1 MHLNLRQ
8 TRHIDRRSPVAR
20 HAVAHR
26 LRAIFGGAVV
36 ASILTAAVGC
46 DKRANGEASE
56 APRKLQTS
64 LAGKPTVLFL
74 LFGDRND
81 PRLLPVATIGHGN
94 VTPITLDAGGWR
106 NFDQLY
112 FKTGAQVAVYRHG
125 TSYANAAIRRGMWS
139 GSEPLYKLPGCRAL
153 RPLAAAELPSAPD
166 GVTSLEMLST
176 SDPLPP
182 LAKYPAPTKADLDS
196 ARAVAARVGERGGL
210 MGGAR
215 AELEMNVGA
224 MYTGVSAKPTLVASY
239 MEKGA
244 ETDPNARHFFIL
256 ADSAGADG
264 AYVSTFL
271 HSAKDSVPEFRRLID
286 HVDLTGDGVDEIV
299 LEGWSAGSDS
309 YLVVM
314 KYVSGKWR
322 EIARGANSWCA
333 DAPKV

>member
-1 MHLNLRQ
+1 MHQTLRQ
-8 TRHIDRRSPVAR
+8 TRHIDRLSPVAR
-20 HAVAHR
+20 HPTARR
-26 LRAIFGGAVV
+26 LRAIFGGVLA

-46 DKRANGEASE
+46 DKRARGEARE
-56 APRKLQTS
+56 APRKFQTS

-74 LFGDRND
+74 LFGDRSD
-81 PRLLPVATIGHGN
+81 PRLLPVATIGHGT
-94 VTPITLDAGGWR
+94 VTPISLDAGGWR

-112 FKTGAQVAVYRHG
+112 FRTGSQVAVYRNG
-125 TSYANAAIRRGMWS
+125 TAYANAAIRRGMWS
-139 GSEPLYKLPGCRAL
+139 GNEPLYRLPGCRAL
-153 RPLAAAELPSAPD
+153 RPLAAAELSPVPE
-166 GVTSLEMLST
+166 GVTTLEMLST

-182 LAKYPAPTKADLDS
+182 TPRRPAPTRADFDS
-196 ARAVAARVGERGGL
+196 ARAVALRVGERGGL

-224 MYTGVSAKPTLVASY
+224 MHTGVSAKPTLVASY
-239 MEKGA
+239 LEKGA
-244 ETDPNARHFFIL
+244 ETNPNARHFFIL

-309 YLVVM
+309 YLLVM
-314 KYVSGKWR
+314 RYVNGKWR

-333 DAPKV
+333 DQPNA